1 MSWWKQLALI
11 VVVAV
16 AAAAV
21 WARLDDG
28 APARLEAVG
37 LPSGLVRVVAG
48 TPSADALVT
57 GASEKPG
64 AKADGQAAP
73 KARPAPVIVS
83 TVAEGRINDRLTAI
97 GDGAAVRSVS
107 VTPLSAGVLTEVM
120 VRSGDRVTAG
130 RPLARLDSRAEEIV
144 LDQSELALATA
155 QDKFDRIEALVKSRT
170 ATAVQLADAR
180 NERDSAD
187 LALRDAR
194 LKLDQRTIAAPID
207 GVVGI
212 IATAAGNAVTTQS
225 EIATIDDRS
234 SILVDFWV
242 PERFAATIAPGQPV
256 KAHAL
261 ALPGEDFDGIVDAVA
276 SRIERDSRTLRVR
289 AVLGNEGDRL
299 RPGMAFE
306 IEMHFQG
313 TTFPAVDPLAVQ
325 WSSNGAFVWT
335 VVDGQATRVTI
346 RVIQRNSDRVLIEGG
361 LKPGDT
367 VITEGVQSLRDGMP
381 VLVVPTETVPGAS

>member
-16 AAAAV
+16 AAVAV

-37 LPSGLVRVVAG
+37 LPSGLVRLVAG
-48 TPSADALVT
+48 SPSADALVT

-64 AKADGQAAP
+64 AKANGQAAP

-83 TVAEGRINDRLTAI
+83 TVSEGRINDRLTAI
-97 GDGAAVRSVS
+97 GDGAALRSVS

-120 VRSGDRVTAG
+120 VRSGDRVSAG
-130 RPLARLDSRAEEIV
+130 IPLARLDSRAEEIA
-144 LDQSELALATA
+144 LDRGELALATA
-155 QDKFDRIEALVKSRT
+155 QDKFERIDALVKSRT
-170 ATAVQLADAR
+170 ATVVQLADAR

-194 LKLDQRTIAAPID
+194 LKLDQRTITAPID

-212 IATAAGNAVTTQS
+212 VSTAAGNAVTTQS

-242 PERFAATIAPGQPV
+242 PERFAGTIAPGQPV

-261 ALPGEDFDGIVDAVA
+261 ALPGEDFDGVVDAIA

-313 TTFPAVDPLAVQ
+313 TAFPAVDPLAVQ

-335 VVDGQATRVTI
+335 VIDDQAKRVTI

-381 VLVVPTETVPGAS
+381 VLVVPTEAVTGAS